1 MKPNQIK
8 SLPMFARGR
17 TIFLVFIPLI
27 ILLLFSFNLYASGE
41 SKNKPLRRSESFF
54 GLHFDFH
61 ASMNDSLIGKS
72 LTYEMVDSLLEMVQP
87 DYIQVDCK
95 GHAGLSSYPT
105 KVGNPAPGFVKD
117 PLKIFR
123 EVTKEHG
130 VALYVHYSGVWDKE
144 AGKKHPEWEIIDKE
158 GKKGEGKMSVVGPYV
173 DSLLIPQFKEL
184 IDNYHIDGC
193 WIDGECWAVRLD
205 YGAKMLEAFKS
216 GTGIQTVPK
225 SSGDPGWFEF
235 CEFNRKAFREY
246 IDHYADEL
254 HKHDPNFQVASN
266 WAFSSLMP
274 VPVDIDVDFIS
285 GDFSPNNSVQ
295 SGLYESRCIAPQGKP
310 WDLMSWSF
318 DYTWDGGIKIQKSAV
333 QLQQLAATVLS
344 MGGGYQMYFQQNR
357 DASLQPWSFGVM
369 KEVADFCRERQPF
382 CQGAKPIPQ
391 IALLY
396 STANYKRSKSLYGDD
411 SKISDCLEGVL
422 NMLLDKQNAVE
433 ILMEHHLDGKMES
446 YPLIVVP
453 ECKYL
458 EDDFKIKLLN
468 YVENGGGLLI
478 IGTDATALFTEQLN
492 VTFEDSCN
500 IKTRQISSDGQLAGI
515 NTAFQPF
522 VPGKGAEICGYIYD
536 AADFRYPPQPAATI
550 TRYGK
555 GKIAGV
561 YLNIGKNYYVNN
573 NPVYRDFINSIV
585 KKLFP
590 NPIVEITG
598 SDYVSTTVNK
608 LDDKM
613 AINLLNLSGS
623 HSADNVARYDEILPL
638 TDLKIK
644 VQVNE
649 RPSKVILQPGNIAMK
664 YSYSDGVLETIVDR
678 LDIQLIL
685 VIE

>member
-1 MKPNQIK
+1 M
-8 SLPMFARGR
+8 R
-17 TIFLVFIPLI
+17 TDQFKKNATITEGTITKFLILTLFI
-27 ILLLFSFNLYASGE
+27 ILFLLKGNANE
-41 SKNKPLRRSESFF
+41 KSKNKPLRRSESFF

-61 ASMNDSLIGKS
+61 ASMNDSLIGKT
-72 LTYEMVDSLLEMVQP
+72 LTYEMVDSLLEMVRP

-95 GHAGLSSYPT
+95 GHPGVSSYPT

-123 EVTKEHG
+123 EVTKKHN

-144 AGKKHPEWEIIDKE
+144 AGKKHPNWEEIDKN
-158 GKKGEGKMSVVGPYV
+158 GKNREGKMSVVGPYV

-193 WIDGECWAVRLD
+193 WIDGECWAVKIDYRKEMLD
-205 YGAKMLEAFKS
+205 AFKS
-216 GTGIQTVPK
+216 ETGIQTVPK
-225 SSGDPGWFEF
+225 SPNDPGWFEF

-246 IDHYADEL
+246 IDHYAKEL
-254 HKHDPNFQVASN
+254 HKHNPSFQVASN
-266 WAFSSLMP
+266 WAFTSLMP
-274 VPVDIDVDFIS
+274 EPVDIDIDFIS

-295 SGLYESRCIAPQGKP
+295 SGLYESRCMAPQGKP

-357 DASLQPWSFGVM
+357 DASFQPWSFGVM

-382 CQGAKPIPQ
+382 CEGAKAIPQ

-396 STANYKRSKSLYGDD
+396 STANYKRSKSLYGDE
-411 SKISDCLEGVL
+411 SKISDCLEGIL
-422 NMLLDKQNAVE
+422 NILLGKQNAVE
-433 ILMEHHLDGKMES
+433 ILMEHHLDEKMED
-446 YPLIVVP
+446 YPLIIIP

-458 EDDFKIKLLN
+458 KEEFKTKLLK
-468 YVENGGGLLI
+468 YVNKGGNLLV

-492 VTFEDSCN
+492 VTFKDSCDV
-500 IKTRQISSDGQLAGI
+500 KTRQISSNGQMAGI
-515 NTAFQPF
+515 KTALQHII
-522 VPGKGAEICGYIYD
+522 PGEDAEICGYVYD
-536 AADFRYPPQPAATI
+536 AADFRYPSQPAATI
-550 TRYGK
+550 SKYGK

-573 NPVYRDFINSIV
+573 NPIYRDFINSIV
-585 KKLFP
+585 KKMFP

-598 SDYVSTTVNK
+598 SDYVSTTVNELGGK
-608 LDDKM
+608 L
-613 AINLLNLSGS
+613 AINLVNLSGPHAS
-623 HSADNVARYDEILPL
+623 DNVARYDEILPL

-644 VQVNE
+644 VRINE
-649 RPSKVILQPGNIAMK
+649 RPAKVTLQPGNIALE
-664 YSYSDGVLETIVDR
+664 YTYSDGVLETMVDR
-678 LDIQLIL
+678 LDIHSIII
-685 VIE
+685 VE